1 MVVMSNMFILDD
13 VKVKDVIKFD
23 KGLQSENEIWI
34 CSDNDDVLL
43 NQKYKGKDLIDNQ
56 FIADI
61 TENDFGSI
69 KDFIWYYSDCNKMQL
84 IKILKE
90 YYMEKIFNFY

>member
-1 MVVMSNMFILDD
+1 MIVMSNMFILDD
-13 VKVKDVIKFD
+13 VKVKDIINFD
-23 KGLQSENEIWI
+23 KGIQSESETWI

-43 NQKYKGKDLIDNQ
+43 NQKHKGKDLIDNQ

-61 TENDFGSI
+61 TENDFSSI
-69 KDFIWYYSDCNKMQL
+69 EDFIWYYSDCNKMQL

-90 YYMEKIFNFY
+90 YYIEKIFNFY

>member
-1 MVVMSNMFILDD
+1 MFILDN
-13 VKVKDVIKFD
+13 VKIKDIINFG
-23 KGLQSENEIWI
+23 KGIQSENETWF

-61 TENDFGSI
+61 TENDFNSI
-69 KDFIWYYSDCNKMQL
+69 KDFIWYYSECDKMQL
-84 IKILKE
+84 IRILKE
-90 YYMEKIFNFY
+90 YYIEKIFNIY

>member
-1 MVVMSNMFILDD
+1 MIVMNNMFILDG
-13 VKVKDVIKFD
+13 VKVKDVINFD
-23 KGLQSENEIWI
+23 KGIQSENETWI

-43 NQKYKGKDLIDNQ
+43 NQKYRGKDLIDNQ

-61 TENDFGSI
+61 TENDFSSI
-69 KDFIWYYSDCNKMQL
+69 KDFIWHYSDCNKMQL

-90 YYMEKIFNFY
+90 YYIEKIFNFY